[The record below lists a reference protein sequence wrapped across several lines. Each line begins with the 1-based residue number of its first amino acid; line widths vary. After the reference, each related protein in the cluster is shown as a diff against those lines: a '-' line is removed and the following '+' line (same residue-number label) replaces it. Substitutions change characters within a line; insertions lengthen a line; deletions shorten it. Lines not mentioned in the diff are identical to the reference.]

1 VTSGYRR
8 PWRLGAAHP
17 ADPELS
23 CSTPDVIIWD
33 FTQLH
38 DGLTSD
44 WGRQHSQGRVQCRER
59 PGEQAL
65 MSRAMSRGSGM
76 GSYCYAAVGRAQN
89 GLFTSPA
96 SLVRPSASGV
106 DTWGGIQPR
115 ELNPDPDPWQLPGV
129 LRRGRHPYIG
139 LSAAQRS
146 FMPMSTS
153 CHQPQRRTERRLG
166 AVNGRADGVGGR
178 AQMSL
183 ICGDG
188 CLRGDRLSAGECG
201 GGRACRGA
209 CLRVV

>member
-1 VTSGYRR
+1 MTSGYRR

-153 CHQPQRRTERRLG
+153 CHQPQRRTERPTRSGEWPGRRRWRPCADEPDMWGRLPERRS
-166 AVNGRADGVGGR
+166 AVG
-178 AQMSL
+178 
-183 ICGDG
+183 
-188 CLRGDRLSAGECG
+188 
-201 GGRACRGA
+201 
-209 CLRVV
+209 